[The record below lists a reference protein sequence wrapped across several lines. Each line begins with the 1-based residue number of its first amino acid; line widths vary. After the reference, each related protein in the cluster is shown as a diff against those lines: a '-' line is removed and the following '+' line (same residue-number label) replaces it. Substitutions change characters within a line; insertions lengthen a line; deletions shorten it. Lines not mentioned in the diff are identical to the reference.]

1 MKWVK
6 DVARDREEHSAMSW
20 WANIVPAS
28 IAILELHTGKKIL
41 DISSKKKYIKN
52 SVND

>member
-28 IAILELHTGKKIL
+28 IAILELHTEKNIRHIL
-41 DISSKKKYIKN
+41 KKKYIKKI
-52 SVND
+52 V